1 MIEHKPRTGG
11 RKKRPTPAEP
21 LDPLQASVAQYLE
34 WIAAHGFSEDTV
46 NTRRAYLGYFHE
58 WCQERGLSE
67 PIEIT
72 RPILERYQR
81 WLYHYR
87 KTNGQPLG
95 FRTQHTRLQAIK
107 SFFQWMARQN
117 HLLHNPAS
125 EIVLPRMEHRLPKY
139 VLTAD
144 EAEQIIQQPNVNDP
158 EGLRD
163 RAILETFY
171 STGMRRMELAHLK
184 IYDVDADR
192 TTLTIRQG
200 KGRKDRVIPIG
211 ERALAWID
219 KYLQESRPQLLTSGG
234 DDGTVFLTHMGEP
247 FDRKQLT
254 ALVRDYL
261 IESKVGKMGGCHL
274 FRHTVATLMLENGA
288 DIRVIQEM
296 LGHAKLTTTELYTRV
311 SINLLRQVYSATHP
325 AAHLKRPETPATTA
339 RDAEAEA
346 ELFDTLATEADQE
359 AGDNDDE

>member
-11 RKKRPTPAEP
+11 RKKRPAPAEP
-21 LDPLQASVAQYLE
+21 LDPLQAAIAQYLE
-34 WIAAHGFSEDTV
+34 WIAVHGFSGDTV

-58 WCQERGLSE
+58 WCHERGLE
-67 PIEIT
+67 APIEIT

-95 FRTQHTRLQAIK
+95 FRTQHTRLQSIK

-125 EIVLPRMEHRLPKY
+125 EIILPRMEHRLPKY
-139 VLTAD
+139 VLTAE

-171 STGMRRMELAHLK
+171 STGMRRMELASLK

-219 KYLQESRPQLLTSGG
+219 KYLRESRPQLLTSGG
-234 DDGTVFLTHMGEP
+234 EDGTVFLTHMGEP
-247 FDRKQLT
+247 FDRRQLT
-254 ALVRDYL
+254 ALVRGHL

-346 ELFDTLATEADQE
+346 ELFDTLAAESEEDPEDA
-359 AGDNDDE
+359 

>member
-1 MIEHKPRTGG
+1 
-11 RKKRPTPAEP
+11 
-21 LDPLQASVAQYLE
+21 
-34 WIAAHGFSEDTV
+34 
-46 NTRRAYLGYFHE
+46 
-58 WCQERGLSE
+58 
-67 PIEIT
+67 
-72 RPILERYQR
+72 
-81 WLYHYR
+81 
-87 KTNGQPLG
+87 
-95 FRTQHTRLQAIK
+95 
-107 SFFQWMARQN
+107 
-117 HLLHNPAS
+117 
-125 EIVLPRMEHRLPKY
+125 MEHRLPKY
-139 VLTAD
+139 VLTAE

-184 IYDVDADR
+184 IYDVDSDR

-219 KYLQESRPQLLTSGG
+219 KYLRESRPQLLTSGG
-234 DDGTVFLTHMGEP
+234 EDGTVFLTHMGEP
-247 FDRKQLT
+247 FDRRQLT
-254 ALVRDYL
+254 ALVRGYL

-296 LGHAKLTTTELYTRV
+296 LGHAKLTTTELYTHV

-325 AAHLKRPETPATTA
+325 AAHLKRPETSATTA
-339 RDAEAEA
+339 RDADAEA
-346 ELFDTLATEADQE
+346 ELFDTLAAESEEDS
-359 AGDNDDE
+359 DDE

>member
-1 MIEHKPRTGG
+1 MDRRPRLLRRHGEHAPRLPGLLPG
-11 RKKRPTPAEP
+11 
-21 LDPLQASVAQYLE
+21 
-34 WIAAHGFSEDTV
+34 W
-46 NTRRAYLGYFHE
+46 
-58 WCQERGLSE
+58 WQERGLGE

-117 HLLHNPAS
+117 HLLHKPAS

-139 VLTAD
+139 VLTAE
-144 EAEQIIQQPNVNDP
+144 EAEQMIQQPDIHDP

-171 STGMRRMELAHLK
+171 STGVRRMELAHLK
-184 IYDVDADR
+184 LYDIDSDR
-192 TTLTIRQG
+192 RTLSIGRG
-200 KGRKDRVIPIG
+200 KGRKDRVIPVG
-211 ERALAWID
+211 ERALASIR
-219 KYLQESRPQLLTSGG
+219 KYLEKSRPFLMTTGG
-234 DDGTVFLTHMGEP
+234 EDGTVFLSPMGEP
-247 FDRKQLT
+247 FDRRQLT
-254 ALVRDYL
+254 ALVRRYL
-261 IESKVGKMGGCHL
+261 IDSNVGKMGGCHL

-288 DIRVIQEM
+288 DVRVIQQM
-296 LGHAKLTTTELYTRV
+296 LGRAKLDTTELYTRV

-325 AAHLKRPETPATTA
+325 PHICEG
-339 RDAEAEA
+339 
-346 ELFDTLATEADQE
+346 
-359 AGDNDDE
+359 GDENRHCPRCPGGSGTVRRFSRRIG

>member
-11 RKKRPTPAEP
+11 RKKRPAPAEP
-21 LDPLQASVAQYLE
+21 LDPLQAAIAQYLE
-34 WIAAHGFSEDTV
+34 WIAVHGFSEDTV
-46 NTRRAYLGYFHE
+46 NTRRAYLGYFHD
-58 WCQERGLSE
+58 WCQERGLEE

-95 FRTQHTRLQAIK
+95 FRTQHTRLQSIK

-125 EIVLPRMEHRLPKY
+125 EILLPRMEHRLPKY
-139 VLTAD
+139 VLNVQ
-144 EAEQIIQQPNVNDP
+144 EAEQIIQQPDVTQA

-184 IYDVDADR
+184 VYDLDTDR
-192 TTLTIRQG
+192 STLMIRLG
-200 KGRKDRVIPIG
+200 KGKKDRVIPIG

-219 KYLQESRPQLLTSGG
+219 KYLRESRPQLLTGF
-234 DDGTVFLTHMGEP
+234 DEGTVFLTHMGEP

-254 ALVRDYL
+254 TLVRGYL

-288 DIRVIQEM
+288 DIRVIQQM
-296 LGHAKLTTTELYTRV
+296 LGHVKLTTTELYTQV

-325 AAHLKRPETPATTA
+325 AAHLKRPEAPATTA
-339 RDAEAEA
+339 RDAAAEA
-346 ELFDTLATEADQE
+346 ELFDALAAETEEDPEDA
-359 AGDNDDE
+359 